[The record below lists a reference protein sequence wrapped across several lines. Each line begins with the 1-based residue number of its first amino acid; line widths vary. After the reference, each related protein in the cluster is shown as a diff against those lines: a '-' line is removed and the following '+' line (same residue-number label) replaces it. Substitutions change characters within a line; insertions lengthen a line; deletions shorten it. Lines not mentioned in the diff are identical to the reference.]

1 MRCIMK
7 KLLIFLV
14 LIMPIIAFAQQ
25 KAIQSLTF
33 CGVPFGIPTEE
44 FKQKVD
50 AQKTD
55 DGKLSAWGFDEIN
68 YNVNLYTGAD
78 IAYSVEVRFGSSEQ
92 YKGAFAEN
100 NLLGSMCAKY
110 GEFQEYRNRDNDL
123 RKVWFLK
130 NGLIT
135 MSYSNIQGKTSY
147 VITIIDYA
155 AIKKAGSTLQ
165 QIL

>member
-1 MRCIMK
+1 MK
-7 KLLIFLV
+7 KLFLLLA
-14 LIMPIIAFAQQ
+14 LIMPMITFAQQ

-44 FKQKVD
+44 FKQKID
-50 AQKTD
+50 AKKT
-55 DGKLSAWGFDEIN
+55 DGKLSAWGFDDIN

-110 GEFQEYRNRDNDL
+110 GEFQEYRNRDNEL

-135 MSYSNIQGKTSY
+135 MSYSTFQGQTSY
-147 VITIIDYA
+147 VVTIIDYA
-155 AIKKAGSTLQ
+155 AIKKAGATLQ